1 MTTIQIVDYYTNSAN
16 AKTYLTDVTNEIYT
30 NASSISADWS
40 THNQNFIENNTSN
53 AQGSSVSNLIN
64 ALSLHYEAF
73 VRKGKI
79 GIPSGVFNGISQQ
92 TLPGHVEGSYS
103 SFSAEFVIREMQAIS
118 KLIKGA
124 NYLSNANGDGL
135 DDYLDFVEAK
145 NGNENL
151 SVVIENKINII
162 IANLNTLSGDLSN
175 NITSNPSGVNT
186 VYQSMQQLVP
196 LIKVEMTSNLGV
208 LVSYQ
213 DNDGD

>member
-1 MTTIQIVDYYTNSAN
+1 
-16 AKTYLTDVTNEIYT
+16 
-30 NASSISADWS
+30 
-40 THNQNFIENNTSN
+40 
-53 AQGSSVSNLIN
+53 
-64 ALSLHYEAF
+64 
-73 VRKGKI
+73 
-79 GIPSGVFNGISQQ
+79 
-92 TLPGHVEGSYS
+92 
-103 SFSAEFVIREMQAIS
+103 MQAIS